1 MSKDDLASLLGRHVW
16 RGGSS
21 TATHPVISTGFAELD
36 RVLPGGGWPVGALI
50 ELYAEG
56 PGSGELALL
65 MPVIVRLSLKEEI
78 DQKWIAWIAP
88 PLIPY
93 APALRR
99 CGVDID
105 RLLMIRPSR
114 SERGAS
120 RQRSSTRDCLWAVEQ
135 VIRSGSSS
143 GVLAWLPPTDA
154 VALRRLQIAAE
165 EQGCWTVL
173 FREQAALTKPSP
185 AALRMRLRH
194 AHDGQHVDIVKCR
207 GGRAA
212 SVDVTAALERVLE
225 ADSSPANAPAASDAL
240 RDCS

>member
-1 MSKDDLASLLGRHVW
+1 MSKDDLASLLGRHLW
-16 RGGSS
+16 RGGAS
-21 TATHPVISTGFAELD
+21 TATYPVVSTGFTELD

-65 MPVIVRLSLKEEI
+65 MPVIVRLSLMEEER
-78 DQKWIAWIAP
+78 WIAWIAP

-105 RLLMIRPSR
+105 RLLMIKPS
-114 SERGAS
+114 RGAS
-120 RQRSSTRDCLWAVEQ
+120 RQRSGTRDCLWAVEQ

-143 GVLAWLPPTDA
+143 GVLAWLPPTDT
-154 VALRRLQIAAE
+154 VALRRLQLAAE

-173 FREQAALTKPSP
+173 FREPAALARPSP

-194 AHDGQHVDIVKCR
+194 AHDGLRVDVVKCR

-212 SVDVTAALERVLE
+212 SIDVTAVLERVLE
-225 ADSSPANAPAASDAL
+225 ADACVPAEPEVEVDAL

>member
-1 MSKDDLASLLGRHVW
+1 M
-16 RGGSS
+16 
-21 TATHPVISTGFAELD
+21 
-36 RVLPGGGWPVGALI
+36 LPGGGWPLGALI
-50 ELYAEG
+50 ELYVEG

-65 MPVIVRLSLKEEI
+65 MPVIVRLSLKEEV
-78 DQKWIAWIAP
+78 DEKWIAWIAP

-99 CGVDID
+99 CGVNLD

-114 SERGAS
+114 DAA
-120 RQRSSTRDCLWAVEQ
+120 RQRPSTRDCLWAVEQ

-143 GVLAWLPPTDA
+143 GVLAWLPPTDT
-154 VALRRLQIAAE
+154 VALRRLQLAAE

-173 FREQAALTKPSP
+173 LREQAALAKPSP
-185 AALRMRLRH
+185 AVLRIRLRH
-194 AHDGQHVDIVKCR
+194 AHGGQRVDVVKCR

-212 SVDVTAALERVLE
+212 SVDVTAAL
-225 ADSSPANAPAASDAL
+225 ASDAL